1 MKTKHIL
8 LVIATALVFIG
19 CSRDE
24 ESLFDSS
31 ASERLKTYLT
41 NAENTLVAP
50 VNGWEM
56 LYFPNPESAGY
67 PVLLKFTDNGQVKAA
82 SCNPQTTGNKYK
94 EDSKSTWAIKADY
107 GPILTFDTYNDIMH
121 AWADPQTDGDG
132 FLGDYEF
139 LILEAND
146 NQIRLKG
153 KKHEAYVVMYPMP
166 VDLDWQEYFKRV
178 NAERDMIVT
187 RNNGTEFDY
196 SYNGQMQRMT
206 YRGGM
211 MVENLT
217 EGLVYPF
224 VVRPNCITFERPL
237 LRWGISAQNFTLDE
251 NNAKLIS
258 MDGVEVA
265 FVPALT
271 LVETLDAKLDNN
283 IRWKL
288 DTKDMGTES
297 KAVYDEM
304 SAALKKQSGTL
315 RAIYMQREVKQTI
328 SADGDTLLNKQDYL
342 CIEFKHPQRGVK
354 QARYE
359 MSYAMENDVLKY
371 QYLQPFED
379 VENMSNYLISVLG
392 GGESKKAKGEEMI
405 KNLMCGD
412 FGVTSATGSLVNPQQ
427 LYLTSTTSVNK
438 KIKINAAD

>member
-8 LVIATALVFIG
+8 FVIATALVFIG

-56 LYFPNPESAGY
+56 LYFPNTESAGY
-67 PVLLKFTDNGQVKAA
+67 PVLLKFTENGQVKAA
-82 SCNPQTTGNKYK
+82 SCNPQTTRNKYK
-94 EDSKSTWAIKADY
+94 EDMKSTWAIKADY
-107 GPILTFDTYNDIMH
+107 GPILTFDTYNDVMH

-139 LILEAND
+139 LILEANEK
-146 NQIRLKG
+146 QIRLKG
-153 KKHEAYVVMYPMP
+153 KKHEAYVEMYPMP
-166 VDLDWQEYFKRV
+166 ADLDWEEYFNQV
-178 NAERDMIVT
+178 NAERDKIVT
-187 RNNGTEFDY
+187 RNNGTEFNY
-196 SYNGQMQRMT
+196 SYNGQTQRMT
-206 YRGGM
+206 YQNGM
-211 MVENLT
+211 MIENIS
-217 EGLVYPF
+217 EGLIYPF

-237 LRWGISAQNFTLDE
+237 IRWGVSSQNFTLNED
-251 NNAKLIS
+251 NSKLIS

-288 DTKDMGTES
+288 DTKDIGSES
-297 KAVYDEM
+297 KTAYDQM
-304 SAALKKQSGTL
+304 AAALKKQNGTL
-315 RAIYMQREVKQTI
+315 RALYMQREVKQTV
-328 SADGDTLLNKQDYL
+328 STEGDTLLNKQDYL

-359 MSYAMENDVLKY
+359 MTYTMNNEVLTY
-371 QYLQPFED
+371 QYVQPVIDEQ
-379 VENMSNYLISVLG
+379 NMSIYLLNVLG
-392 GGESKKAKGEEMI
+392 GGSSYQSKGEEMI

-412 FGVTSATGSLVNPQQ
+412 FTVTSATGSLVNPQQ
-427 LYLTSTTSVNK
+427 LYLTSTTSLNK
-438 KIKINAAD
+438 KIKINATD